1 MQDNTR
7 KKLALILGAACL
19 LLAALCWVFR
29 PLFTDAPFSTA
40 YAFDGPSGVFPGES
54 GRLYIIDQGKKTVLI
69 TDGQGK
75 LLRSID
81 CGTDGDSEPYYASL
95 VAEGADGSIY
105 VADTRYAGQGTRI
118 SQERIFRYDANGENG
133 VCIYLIDYETIEQE
147 APLQYGNI
155 LSLREE
161 NGALVFTRKT
171 DNGLAVCQLDLA
183 SGRLQSA
190 GYDLPGQYISDADA
204 EPGTLRPIFTNRL
217 GQVCTVTDGATE
229 VLLDEG
235 RTSWM
240 LCAEEGRI
248 YYSDIAANAVL
259 CYDLETGREEIVLEA
274 PDILYGV
281 QTAGGRLY
289 TTDYMGYYML
299 EDGEA
304 SYVDALT
311 YSQPLLRCA
320 LWAALFLGGLLAV
333 AVAYLLLAP
342 ALHRPKSELFQRMAI
357 VLGVSLCMGCLVGYI
372 TITQMVSNQKATVM
386 EQLNLF
392 CDILVENTDTEALA
406 NIDSLADYKG
416 EDFNQ
421 VKEPLDALTRMGY
434 ENGMYYYYAIYST
447 DGEVIYT
454 IMDFEETLPAR
465 YPVYAYGEEGYTEV
479 LAEGESVEFGGDV
492 SSYGSWA
499 FVLKPIRDAAGTPIA
514 IMEVGTNLDDLDS
527 QIQEL
532 VKEVALT
539 ILSMAVVLLMIIV
552 EIIFYAEHRERKRK
566 NLALPGLAA
575 QFPLRLLIFLA
586 YLVDCMQDA
595 FVSILANQLYTP
607 ILGIPQSV
615 GAALPLSAQVFA
627 AAVMAFLGGGLS
639 RKAGVKKTLV
649 GGFLLEITGCLLCGA
664 GGTYFS
670 LLGGKAVIGMGLGLI
685 IVSLNAIAARGED
698 EAESAKAFTDISAGT
713 LAGVTAGAGV
723 GSIILSFGHYSM
735 VYFAGAAILL
745 IGLALSFSGRDYKE
759 AAVAKVKEEVGFFR
773 FLFNRQVITF
783 LLLMLLPF
791 LMGLSFREYFFP
803 IYAAELGMSETM
815 IGRLYLICGLL
826 VIYAGPQLTGK
837 LIARLGGKWTV
848 ALASGLIIAAPLLYV
863 AIPTLATT
871 IVGVLL
877 LSVAIS
883 FGYAA
888 QSTYYSELPSVE
900 HYGGGRAMGIY
911 SLFENIGQTIGPMIY
926 GLAMMLGYRSGLG
939 LIGGAML
946 ALLLLFLACN
956 GKKKRFLIRQRTGEK
971 RKP

>member
-759 AAVAKVKEEVGFFR
+759 AAVAKAKEEVGFFR

-803 IYAAELGMSETM
+803 IYAAELGMTETM

-848 ALASGLIIAAPLLYV
+848 TLASALIIAAPLLYV

-956 GKKKRFLIRQRTGEK
+956 GKKKDS
-971 RKP
+971 

>member
-118 SQERIFRYDANGENG
+118 SQERIFRYDADGENG
-133 VCIYLIDYETIEQE
+133 TCIYLIDYEAIEQE

-190 GYDLPGQYISDADA
+190 GYDLPGQHISDADA

-447 DGEVIYT
+447 DGEIIYT

-745 IGLALSFSGRDYKE
+745 IGLVLSFSGRDYKE
-759 AAVAKVKEEVGFFR
+759 VAVAKAKEEVGFFR

-848 ALASGLIIAAPLLYV
+848 TLASGLIIAAPLLYA

-911 SLFENIGQTIGPMIY
+911 SLFENIGQTLGPMIY

-956 GKKKRFLIRQRTGEK
+956 GKKKDS
-971 RKP
+971 

>member
-118 SQERIFRYDANGENG
+118 SQERIFRYDADGENG
-133 VCIYLIDYETIEQE
+133 TCIYLIDYEAIEQE

-447 DGEVIYT
+447 DGEIIYT

-499 FVLKPIRDAAGTPIA
+499 FVLKPIRNAAGEPMA

-735 VYFAGAAILL
+735 VYFVGAAILL

-848 ALASGLIIAAPLLYV
+848 TLASALIIAAPLLYV

-956 GKKKRFLIRQRTGEK
+956 GKKKDS
-971 RKP
+971 

>member
-392 CDILVENTDTEALA
+392 CDILVKNTDTEALA

-759 AAVAKVKEEVGFFR
+759 VAVAKAKEEVGFFR

-848 ALASGLIIAAPLLYV
+848 TLASALIIAAPLLYV

-939 LIGGAML
+939 IIGGAML

-956 GKKKRFLIRQRTGEK
+956 GKKKDS
-971 RKP
+971 

>member
-447 DGEVIYT
+447 DGEIIYT

-735 VYFAGAAILL
+735 VYFVGAAILL

-759 AAVAKVKEEVGFFR
+759 VAVAKAKEEVGFFR

-848 ALASGLIIAAPLLYV
+848 TLASALIIAAPLLYV

-956 GKKKRFLIRQRTGEK
+956 GKKKDS
-971 RKP
+971 

>member
-735 VYFAGAAILL
+735 VYFVGAAILL

-848 ALASGLIIAAPLLYV
+848 TLASALIIAAPLLYV

-956 GKKKRFLIRQRTGEK
+956 CKKKDS
-971 RKP
+971 

>member
-118 SQERIFRYDANGENG
+118 SQERIFRYDADGENG
-133 VCIYLIDYETIEQE
+133 TCIYLIDYEAIEQE

-759 AAVAKVKEEVGFFR
+759 VAVAKAKEEVGFFR

-848 ALASGLIIAAPLLYV
+848 TLASALIIAAPLLYV

-911 SLFENIGQTIGPMIY
+911 SLFENIGQTLGPMIY

-956 GKKKRFLIRQRTGEK
+956 GKKKDS
-971 RKP
+971 

>member
-118 SQERIFRYDANGENG
+118 SQERIFRYDADGENG
-133 VCIYLIDYETIEQE
+133 TCIYLIDYEAIEQE

-532 VKEVALT
+532 VKEVALS

-759 AAVAKVKEEVGFFR
+759 AAVAKAKEEVGFFR

-848 ALASGLIIAAPLLYV
+848 ALASALIIAAPLLYV

-911 SLFENIGQTIGPMIY
+911 SLFENIGQTLGPMIY

-956 GKKKRFLIRQRTGEK
+956 GKKKDS
-971 RKP
+971 

>member
-118 SQERIFRYDANGENG
+118 SQERIFRYDADGENG
-133 VCIYLIDYETIEQE
+133 TCIYLIDYEAIEQE

-289 TTDYMGYYML
+289 TTDYMGYYLL

-745 IGLALSFSGRDYKE
+745 IGLVLSFSGRDYKE
-759 AAVAKVKEEVGFFR
+759 VAVAKAKEEVGFFR

-939 LIGGAML
+939 IIGGAML

-956 GKKKRFLIRQRTGEK
+956 GKKKDS
-971 RKP
+971 

>member
-848 ALASGLIIAAPLLYV
+848 TLASALIIAAPLLYV

-956 GKKKRFLIRQRTGEK
+956 GKKKDS
-971 RKP
+971 

>member
-118 SQERIFRYDANGENG
+118 SQERIFRYDADGENG
-133 VCIYLIDYETIEQE
+133 TCIYLIDYEAIEQE

-259 CYDLETGREEIVLEA
+259 CYDLETGREKIVLEA

-447 DGEVIYT
+447 DGEIIYT

-759 AAVAKVKEEVGFFR
+759 VAVAKVKEEVGFFR

-848 ALASGLIIAAPLLYV
+848 TLASALIIAAPLLYV

-956 GKKKRFLIRQRTGEK
+956 GKKKDS
-971 RKP
+971 

>member
-392 CDILVENTDTEALA
+392 CDILVKNTDTEALA

-447 DGEVIYT
+447 DGEIIYT

-479 LAEGESVEFGGDV
+479 LSDGESVEFGGDV

-499 FVLKPIRDAAGTPIA
+499 FVLKPIRNAAGEPMA

-759 AAVAKVKEEVGFFR
+759 AAVAKAKEEVGFFR

-848 ALASGLIIAAPLLYV
+848 ALASALIIAAPLLYV

-911 SLFENIGQTIGPMIY
+911 SLFENIGQTLGPMIY

-956 GKKKRFLIRQRTGEK
+956 GKKKDS
-971 RKP
+971 

>member
-75 LLRSID
+75 LLRSIQ
-81 CGTDGDSEPYYASL
+81 CGADSDSEPYYASL

-118 SQERIFRYDANGENG
+118 SQERIFRYDAQGENG
-133 VCIYLIDYETIEQE
+133 VCMYLIDYEAIEQE
-147 APLQYGNI
+147 PPLQYGNI

-759 AAVAKVKEEVGFFR
+759 VAVAKAKEEVGFFR

-956 GKKKRFLIRQRTGEK
+956 GKKKDS
-971 RKP
+971 

>member
-118 SQERIFRYDANGENG
+118 SQERIFRYDADGENG
-133 VCIYLIDYETIEQE
+133 TCIYLIDYEAIEQE

-447 DGEVIYT
+447 DGEIIYT

-499 FVLKPIRDAAGTPIA
+499 FVLKPIRDAAGEPMA

-759 AAVAKVKEEVGFFR
+759 VAVAKAKEEVGFFR

-848 ALASGLIIAAPLLYV
+848 TLASALIIAAPLLYV

-911 SLFENIGQTIGPMIY
+911 SLFENIGQTLGPMIY

-939 LIGGAML
+939 IIGGAML

-956 GKKKRFLIRQRTGEK
+956 GKKKDS
-971 RKP
+971 

>member
-745 IGLALSFSGRDYKE
+745 IGLVLSFSGRDYKE
-759 AAVAKVKEEVGFFR
+759 VAVAKAKEEVGFFR

-837 LIARLGGKWTV
+837 LIVRLGGKWTV
-848 ALASGLIIAAPLLYV
+848 ALASGLIIAAPLLYA

-956 GKKKRFLIRQRTGEK
+956 GKKKDS
-971 RKP
+971 

>member
-118 SQERIFRYDANGENG
+118 SQERIFRYDADGENG
-133 VCIYLIDYETIEQE
+133 TCIYLIDYEAIEQE

-735 VYFAGAAILL
+735 VYFVGAAILL

-759 AAVAKVKEEVGFFR
+759 AAVAKAKEEVGFFR

-848 ALASGLIIAAPLLYV
+848 ALASGLIIAAPLLYA

-956 GKKKRFLIRQRTGEK
+956 GKKKDS
-971 RKP
+971 

>member
-118 SQERIFRYDANGENG
+118 SQERIFRYDADGENG
-133 VCIYLIDYETIEQE
+133 TCIYLIDYEAIEQE

-447 DGEVIYT
+447 DGEIIYT

-745 IGLALSFSGRDYKE
+745 IGLVLSFSGRDYKE

-848 ALASGLIIAAPLLYV
+848 TLASALIIAAPLLYV

-911 SLFENIGQTIGPMIY
+911 SLFENIGQTLGPMIY

-956 GKKKRFLIRQRTGEK
+956 GKKKDS
-971 RKP
+971 

>member
-7 KKLALILGAACL
+7 KKLDLILGAACL

-447 DGEVIYT
+447 DGEIIYT

-745 IGLALSFSGRDYKE
+745 IGLVLSFSGRDYKE
-759 AAVAKVKEEVGFFR
+759 AAVAKAKEEVGFFR

-848 ALASGLIIAAPLLYV
+848 TLASALIIAAPLLYV

-956 GKKKRFLIRQRTGEK
+956 GKKKDS
-971 RKP
+971 

>member
-118 SQERIFRYDANGENG
+118 SQERIFRYDADGENG
-133 VCIYLIDYETIEQE
+133 TCIYLIDYEAIEQE

-289 TTDYMGYYML
+289 TTDYMGYYLL

-447 DGEVIYT
+447 DGEIIYT

-759 AAVAKVKEEVGFFR
+759 VAVAKAKEEVGFFR

-848 ALASGLIIAAPLLYV
+848 TLASALIIAAPLLYV

-911 SLFENIGQTIGPMIY
+911 SLFENIGQTLGPMIY

-956 GKKKRFLIRQRTGEK
+956 GKKKDS
-971 RKP
+971 

>member
-118 SQERIFRYDANGENG
+118 SQERIFRYDADGENG
-133 VCIYLIDYETIEQE
+133 TCIYLIDYEAIEQE

-333 AVAYLLLAP
+333 TVAYLLLAP

-447 DGEVIYT
+447 DGEIIYT

-499 FVLKPIRDAAGTPIA
+499 FVLKPIRNAAGEPMA

-848 ALASGLIIAAPLLYV
+848 TLASALIIAAPLLYV

-956 GKKKRFLIRQRTGEK
+956 GKKKDS
-971 RKP
+971 

>member
-118 SQERIFRYDANGENG
+118 SQERIFRYDADGENG
-133 VCIYLIDYETIEQE
+133 TCIYLIDYEAIEQE

-447 DGEVIYT
+447 DGEIIYT

-499 FVLKPIRDAAGTPIA
+499 FVLKPIRNAAGEPMA

-639 RKAGVKKTLV
+639 RKLGVKKTLV
-649 GGFLLEITGCLLCGA
+649 AGFLLEITGCLLCGA

-759 AAVAKVKEEVGFFR
+759 VAVAKAKEEVGFFR

-848 ALASGLIIAAPLLYV
+848 ALASGLIIAAPLLYA

-911 SLFENIGQTIGPMIY
+911 SLFENIGQTLGPMIY

-956 GKKKRFLIRQRTGEK
+956 GKKKDS
-971 RKP
+971 

>member
-627 AAVMAFLGGGLS
+627 AAVMAFPGGGLS

-759 AAVAKVKEEVGFFR
+759 VAVAKAKEEVGFFR

-848 ALASGLIIAAPLLYV
+848 ALASGLIIAAPLLYA

-956 GKKKRFLIRQRTGEK
+956 GKKKDS
-971 RKP
+971 

>member
-118 SQERIFRYDANGENG
+118 SQERIFRYDADGENG
-133 VCIYLIDYETIEQE
+133 TCIYLIDYEAIEQE
-147 APLQYGNI
+147 PPMQYGNI

-416 EDFNQ
+416 ADFNQ

-735 VYFAGAAILL
+735 VYFVGAAILL

-759 AAVAKVKEEVGFFR
+759 AAVAKAKEEVGFFR

-848 ALASGLIIAAPLLYV
+848 ALASGLIIAAPLLYA

-939 LIGGAML
+939 IIGGAML
-946 ALLLLFLACN
+946 ALLLLFLICN
-956 GKKKRFLIRQRTGEK
+956 GKKKDS
-971 RKP
+971 

>member
-118 SQERIFRYDANGENG
+118 SQERIFRYDADGENG
-133 VCIYLIDYETIEQE
+133 TCIYLIDYEAIEQE

-447 DGEVIYT
+447 DGEIIYT

-552 EIIFYAEHRERKRK
+552 EIIFYAEHRERRRK

-639 RKAGVKKTLV
+639 RKLGVKKTLV
-649 GGFLLEITGCLLCGA
+649 AGFLLEITGCLLCGA

-759 AAVAKVKEEVGFFR
+759 VAVAKAKEEVGFFR

-848 ALASGLIIAAPLLYV
+848 ALASGLIIAAPLLYA

-911 SLFENIGQTIGPMIY
+911 SLFENIGQTLGPMIY

-956 GKKKRFLIRQRTGEK
+956 GKKKDS
-971 RKP
+971 

>member
-118 SQERIFRYDANGENG
+118 SQERIFRYDADGENG
-133 VCIYLIDYETIEQE
+133 TCIYLIDYEAIEQE

-289 TTDYMGYYML
+289 TTDYMGYYLL

-372 TITQMVSNQKATVM
+372 TINQMVSNQKATVM

-447 DGEVIYT
+447 DGEIIYT

-499 FVLKPIRDAAGTPIA
+499 FVLKPIRDAAGTPMA
-514 IMEVGTNLDDLDS
+514 IMEVGTNLDDLDA
-527 QIQEL
+527 QIHAL

-745 IGLALSFSGRDYKE
+745 IGLVLSFSGRDYKE
-759 AAVAKVKEEVGFFR
+759 AAVAKAKEEVGFFR

-911 SLFENIGQTIGPMIY
+911 SLFENIGQTLGPMIY

-956 GKKKRFLIRQRTGEK
+956 GKKKDS
-971 RKP
+971 

>member
-7 KKLALILGAACL
+7 KKVALILGAACL

-118 SQERIFRYDANGENG
+118 SQERIFRYDADGENG
-133 VCIYLIDYETIEQE
+133 TCIYLIDYEAIEQE

-447 DGEVIYT
+447 DGEIIYT

-759 AAVAKVKEEVGFFR
+759 VAVAKAKEEVGFFR

-848 ALASGLIIAAPLLYV
+848 ALASGLIIAAPLLYA

-911 SLFENIGQTIGPMIY
+911 SLFENIGQTLGPMIY

-956 GKKKRFLIRQRTGEK
+956 GKKKDS
-971 RKP
+971 

>member
-759 AAVAKVKEEVGFFR
+759 VAVAKAKEEVGFFR

-848 ALASGLIIAAPLLYV
+848 TLASALIIAAPLLYV

-939 LIGGAML
+939 IIGGAML

-956 GKKKRFLIRQRTGEK
+956 GKKKDS
-971 RKP
+971 

>member
-118 SQERIFRYDANGENG
+118 SQERIFRYDADGENG
-133 VCIYLIDYETIEQE
+133 TCIYLIDYEAIEQE

-304 SYVDALT
+304 AYVDALT

-447 DGEVIYT
+447 DGEIIYT

-479 LAEGESVEFGGDV
+479 LADGESVEFGGDV

-639 RKAGVKKTLV
+639 RKLGVKKTLV
-649 GGFLLEITGCLLCGA
+649 AGFLLEITGCLLCGA

-759 AAVAKVKEEVGFFR
+759 VAVAKAKEEVGFFR

-848 ALASGLIIAAPLLYV
+848 TLASALIIAAPLLYV

-911 SLFENIGQTIGPMIY
+911 SLFENIGQTLGPMIY

-956 GKKKRFLIRQRTGEK
+956 GKKKDS
-971 RKP
+971 

>member
-118 SQERIFRYDANGENG
+118 SQERIFRYDADGENG
-133 VCIYLIDYETIEQE
+133 TCIYLIDYEAIEQE

-447 DGEVIYT
+447 DGEIIYT

-745 IGLALSFSGRDYKE
+745 IGLVLSFSGRDYKE
-759 AAVAKVKEEVGFFR
+759 AAVAKAKEEVGFFR

-848 ALASGLIIAAPLLYV
+848 TLASALIIAAPLLYV

-939 LIGGAML
+939 IIGGAML

-956 GKKKRFLIRQRTGEK
+956 GKKKDS
-971 RKP
+971 

>member
-118 SQERIFRYDANGENG
+118 SQERIFRYDADGENG
-133 VCIYLIDYETIEQE
+133 TCIYLIDYEAIEQE

-416 EDFNQ
+416 ADFNQ

-447 DGEVIYT
+447 DGEIIYT

-759 AAVAKVKEEVGFFR
+759 AAVAKAKEEVGFFR

-848 ALASGLIIAAPLLYV
+848 ALASGLIIAAPLLYA

-956 GKKKRFLIRQRTGEK
+956 GKKKDS
-971 RKP
+971 

>member
-118 SQERIFRYDANGENG
+118 SQERIFRYDADGENG
-133 VCIYLIDYETIEQE
+133 TCIYLIDYEAIEQE

-447 DGEVIYT
+447 DGEIIYT

-532 VKEVALT
+532 VKEVALS

-759 AAVAKVKEEVGFFR
+759 VAVAKAKEEVGFFR

-848 ALASGLIIAAPLLYV
+848 TLASALIIAAPLLYV

-939 LIGGAML
+939 IIGGAML

-956 GKKKRFLIRQRTGEK
+956 GKKKDS
-971 RKP
+971 

>member
-392 CDILVENTDTEALA
+392 CDILVENTDTEALT

-416 EDFNQ
+416 ADFNQ

-447 DGEVIYT
+447 DGEIIYT

-745 IGLALSFSGRDYKE
+745 IGLVLSFSGRDYKE
-759 AAVAKVKEEVGFFR
+759 AAVAKAKEEVGFFR

-911 SLFENIGQTIGPMIY
+911 SLFENIGQTLGPMIY

-956 GKKKRFLIRQRTGEK
+956 GKKKDS
-971 RKP
+971 

>member
-133 VCIYLIDYETIEQE
+133 TCIYLIDYEAIEQE

-447 DGEVIYT
+447 DGEIIYT

-759 AAVAKVKEEVGFFR
+759 VAVAKAKEEVGFFR

-848 ALASGLIIAAPLLYV
+848 TLASALIIAAPLLYV

-911 SLFENIGQTIGPMIY
+911 SLFENIGQTLGPMIY

-956 GKKKRFLIRQRTGEK
+956 GKKKDS
-971 RKP
+971 

>member
-118 SQERIFRYDANGENG
+118 SQERIFRYDADGENG
-133 VCIYLIDYETIEQE
+133 ACIYLIDYEAIEQE

-416 EDFNQ
+416 ADFNQ

-447 DGEVIYT
+447 DGEIIYT

-639 RKAGVKKTLV
+639 RKLGVKKTLV
-649 GGFLLEITGCLLCGA
+649 AGFLLEITGCLLCGA

-759 AAVAKVKEEVGFFR
+759 AAVAKAKEEVGFFR

-848 ALASGLIIAAPLLYV
+848 ALASGLIIAAPLLYA

-911 SLFENIGQTIGPMIY
+911 SLFENIGQTLGPMIY

-939 LIGGAML
+939 IIGGAML

-956 GKKKRFLIRQRTGEK
+956 GKKKDS
-971 RKP
+971 

>member
-118 SQERIFRYDANGENG
+118 SQERIFRYDADGENG
-133 VCIYLIDYETIEQE
+133 TCIYLIDYEAIEQE

-161 NGALVFTRKT
+161 NGALVFTQKT

-447 DGEVIYT
+447 DGEIIYT

-759 AAVAKVKEEVGFFR
+759 VAVAKAKEEVGFFR

-848 ALASGLIIAAPLLYV
+848 TLASALIIAAPLLYV

-956 GKKKRFLIRQRTGEK
+956 GKKKDS
-971 RKP
+971 

>member
-416 EDFNQ
+416 ADFNQ

>member
-118 SQERIFRYDANGENG
+118 SQERIFRYDADGENG
-133 VCIYLIDYETIEQE
+133 TCIYLIDYEAIEQE

-289 TTDYMGYYML
+289 TTDYMGYYLL

-447 DGEVIYT
+447 DGEIIYT

-735 VYFAGAAILL
+735 VYFVGAAILL

-848 ALASGLIIAAPLLYV
+848 TLASALIIAAPLLYV

-956 GKKKRFLIRQRTGEK
+956 GKKKDS
-971 RKP
+971 

>member
-7 KKLALILGAACL
+7 KKLALILGVACL

-447 DGEVIYT
+447 DGEIIYT

-759 AAVAKVKEEVGFFR
+759 AAVAKAKEEVGFFR

-848 ALASGLIIAAPLLYV
+848 TLASALIIAAPLLYV

-911 SLFENIGQTIGPMIY
+911 SLFENIGQTLGPMIY

-956 GKKKRFLIRQRTGEK
+956 GKKKDS
-971 RKP
+971 

>member
-118 SQERIFRYDANGENG
+118 SQERIFRYDADGENG
-133 VCIYLIDYETIEQE
+133 TCIYLIDYEAIEQE

-447 DGEVIYT
+447 DGEIIYT

-759 AAVAKVKEEVGFFR
+759 VAVAKVKEEVGFFR

-848 ALASGLIIAAPLLYV
+848 TLASALIIAAPLLYV

-911 SLFENIGQTIGPMIY
+911 SLFENIGQTLGPMIY

-956 GKKKRFLIRQRTGEK
+956 GKKKDS
-971 RKP
+971 